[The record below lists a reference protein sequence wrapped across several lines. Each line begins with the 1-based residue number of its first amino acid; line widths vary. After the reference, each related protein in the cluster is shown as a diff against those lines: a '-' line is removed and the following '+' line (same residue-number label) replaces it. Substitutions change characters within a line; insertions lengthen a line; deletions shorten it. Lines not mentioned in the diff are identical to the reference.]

1 MAQRN
6 AIQGARLAFILN
18 GREVGWA
25 VSVNVR
31 RPSQNV
37 AVEVIGEI
45 DPLEIVPVGRRYML
59 DCQTVQILQEGVEAL
74 GIFGN
79 TTADVINAPGLSA
92 QVLDKITDQVLYE
105 FEGLRIADN
114 NIQISARDLNREN
127 LSFEG
132 TRSRRVT
139 SSV

>member
-1 MAQRN
+1 
-6 AIQGARLAFILN
+6 
-18 GREVGWA
+18 
-25 VSVNVR
+25 
-31 RPSQNV
+31 
-37 AVEVIGEI
+37 
-45 DPLEIVPVGRRYML
+45 ML

-79 TTADVINAPGLSA
+79 TTADVINASGLSA

-139 SSV
+139 PSV

>member
-59 DCQTVQILQEGVEAL
+59 DCQTVQIYGEAL
-74 GIFGN
+74 EASGLFAD
-79 TTADVINAPGLSA
+79 TTADLITQPAFSA
-92 QVLDKITDQVLYE
+92 QLFDQVGDVVMYE
-105 FEGLRIADN
+105 AEGLRLSDN
-114 NIQISARDLNREN
+114 TIQLGARDVAREN
-127 LSFEG
+127 VSFEG
-132 TRSRRVT
+132 TRIRRVT
-139 SSV
+139 PAT